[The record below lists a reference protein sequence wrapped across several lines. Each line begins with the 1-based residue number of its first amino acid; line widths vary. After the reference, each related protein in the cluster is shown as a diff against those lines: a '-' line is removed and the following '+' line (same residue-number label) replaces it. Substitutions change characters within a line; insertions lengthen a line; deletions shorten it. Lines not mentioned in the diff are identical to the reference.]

1 MTGLSE
7 SATQRQYIVL
17 SLKHTKRRD
26 KAITLWRPDDR
37 GYCWT
42 LERAGVYQ
50 EQHVLQNL
58 GYYNS
63 GCSNVAVPLELVRS
77 LSREVEYD
85 TKEFG
90 ICLPNN
96 AATWKELLTN
106 LIRTPQYQPE
116 PEYRGARYP
125 RKAVA

>member
-1 MTGLSE
+1 MS
-7 SATQRQYIVL
+7 QYIVL

-42 LERAGVYQ
+42 LNSAGSYSEEQVLER
-50 EQHVLQNL
+50 L

-63 GCSNVAVPLELVRS
+63 GCSNVAVPFELVRS
-77 LSREVEYD
+77 LVREVEYD
-85 TKEFG
+85 TGEFG

-96 AATWKELLTN
+96 AATWKELLAN

>member
-7 SATQRQYIVL
+7 SAVQRQYIVL
-17 SLKHTKRRD
+17 SLKHTFKRH
-26 KAITLWRPDDR
+26 KAITLWRPDDS

-42 LERAGVYQ
+42 LERAGMYLE
-50 EQHVLQNL
+50 EQVLAHL

-63 GCSNVAVPLELVRS
+63 GRDDVAVPLELVRS
-77 LSREVEYD
+77 LVREVEYD

-90 ICLPNN
+90 VCLPNN
-96 AATWKELLTN
+96 AATWKELLAN
-106 LIRTPQYQPE
+106 LIRPPQYQPE
-116 PEYRGARYP
+116 PEYRGARYQ

>member
-1 MTGLSE
+1 MTEL
-7 SATQRQYIVL
+7 IVI
-17 SLKHTKRRD
+17 SVKHTKRRH

-42 LERAGVYQ
+42 LERAGRYE
-50 EQHVLQNL
+50 EQRVLEHL

-63 GCSNVAVPLELVRS
+63 GSSDIAVPLALVEQLAAR
-77 LSREVEYD
+77 VEYD

-96 AATWKELLTN
+96 AATWSRLTASA
-106 LIRTPQYQPE
+106 IRPVKHQVE
-116 PEYRGARYP
+116 PEYRGAPR
-125 RKAVA
+125 RKAAA